1 MLLNGEATADNSRKV
16 GKVNFAD
23 VFVPFGR
30 EAVCVEPTF
39 LIDVDV
45 QKRIVF
51 LERFRNIRFPNSR
64 WAEDEDDWLHVRHT
78 SCLPNALVTGRRVP
92 FPADPVRPVVI
103 LLSVLFLQQS

>member
-16 GKVNFAD
+16 GEVDFAD

-30 EAVCVEPTF
+30 EAVRVEPAF
-39 LIDVDV
+39 LIDVEV

-64 WAEDEDDWLHVRHT
+64 WAEDEDDWLHVCHA
-78 SCLPNALVTGRRVP
+78 SCLANNVYLDRYKTPNTAIFAV
-92 FPADPVRPVVI
+92 
-103 LLSVLFLQQS
+103 